1 MDTKGTLQNDKED
14 FVEELPTI
22 RPGDRVLRRRKK
34 SQGKWDA
41 ISQSIARFLRLPASK
56 KG

>member
-1 MDTKGTLQNDKED
+1 MDTKDTLRSDKED
-14 FVEELPTI
+14 FIEELPTI

-34 SQGKWDA
+34 SQGKWNA
-41 ISQSIARFLRLPASK
+41 ISQSISRFLRLPASK